1 MKAVP
6 SRLLQDRL
14 TTFCVLEQS
23 DLITCRVWTVSAS
36 EDHDTRRQEYAESRS
51 LSSSAR
57 KRLRTAESEAKNLG
71 FPCYIEPSSSHLWV
85 FYRRSASDVD
95 WGDFGSK
102 HGLETVESQ
111 SLNFSIEELLEDSRL
126 TVYQN
131 FLYSLLAKLDD
142 SMNRTSHMTLLN
154 ARTVVI
160 RSLNGDVGELAS
172 HECLS
177 IARLDLQLTDSKLV
191 LSVKELRNKN
201 LKSVDSLIK
210 SKAIDSLQPQSDA
223 LLAPCGKVV
232 RYKGIRHPHED
243 NVERAESLHRAPFH
257 QSSWQSSVLSW
268 LQNYGI
274 EPDADEAWVDIEVI
288 IPWETDVKADQE
300 GGKERDL
307 HMLQSIL
314 WPSSLIFSRSRQRK
328 ANTNSHYIDPLGAA
342 ENWLCSSD
350 IRAESAGKRKAKRM
364 SEQVQRDRAVL
375 EPSGQDFN
383 VSSPA
388 IIRPDIHSLAAIYP
402 TPPDGPLS
410 HVTPG
415 MSSVEGAG
423 ATPHGVDTLLLEPPD
438 RHGEDVSMLDNS
450 RPSGPDLFNDDLFEG
465 DAGENSESGEIDE
478 NPDWDFFDEPGE
490 AMDHDEENM
499 DTSESGPFTQAPEHF
514 DETPRVLPALEDV
527 NFAQETNG
535 LEDIPSNPVV
545 EPSARKEQTEQG
557 GGVSKSPI
565 SPKGPTDRE
574 DETRE
579 ITVARNTDLETSV
592 SRENKLS
599 LGDETSLRWSD
610 DSKYLTEGGKFWFG
624 PVAKL
629 GVNVGASN
637 GPSQLQVVE
646 KPNLRRLNTSRN
658 PLDEDQTS
666 NSPTSPLSGST
677 SFDSNDLFQDEGDKT
692 EDLWAGLKRK
702 WAETTSSPLT
712 SVLGVEDA
720 ERRAVEASH
729 FALLDNLFDDSS
741 PSSMEDWLAFEEP
754 DDTIAVPTK
763 ADDQVQIAQLLVDQ
777 VSQSF
782 LFSDLFQS
790 CVETCDM
797 TPILERLAKSLTLI
811 FRASI
816 QPSLAQIL
824 NTFAS
829 VDAEDNMFMCETPKL
844 RFRKADRDLEALPP
858 LMPFWETFGLQPVSG
873 KRDVL
878 SLCLCPENESIV
890 ECSQSFMSQLSH
902 VYQGCSLGEHSADVP
917 IKLAE
922 NGFVTFKYDASSQTT
937 DLLDVC
943 KALGTEL
950 ANSSLSTTVVLYIIH
965 PITRPEILLDIYH
978 SLFVLHM
985 TYAKGAQDSRRPRT
999 DIVPQLLP
1007 LSFVSTNDYIVT
1019 PPQADFFRLA
1029 LEVYDRCPAMDSRV
1043 QDPGTTSPAI
1053 LLAEQ
1058 PSKDLTFKLSKTGAV
1073 PLQSGNKSLHVAYCL
1088 TTDQRWLTAVWTD
1101 EHGKQAFTMSYCLR
1115 FKNADISQGRSILE
1129 IIREI
1134 WKTSFDLLCTANGQK
1149 RIVVAREGSLDT
1161 VEKNA
1166 WIHCFNGHVSSAP
1179 SPSGLSLVLLS
1190 TDSEPSFHLSTPT
1203 ILHTAARRAPG
1214 PPSIGQ
1220 AQNTPTTAAFSF
1232 SSTNNVPAL
1241 YGTPVTTPTPS
1252 AAQSVLS
1259 PEQTMTANTPG
1270 AMSALTP
1277 TPISNTTHNTSQIS
1291 ATPSQSPA
1299 TRQTASHMQTTQSQT
1314 QTQSSGPPTTQA
1326 QSEIQNALEADPSS
1340 FLSLSG
1346 SQYIGILLPFAPN
1359 QTSSFLDMDH
1369 GHRTAYLLRT
1379 QSEVEVAGSKSSVSS
1394 IESNTE
1400 TVLGVNLVWTSTTD
1414 DLQLTAKTNKGT
1426 IAAPGVKR
1434 SFGTDV
1440 EDSDLIPDP
1449 AISASTSPAKSAISG
1464 GLSYSGSPTTSAS
1477 QDTQRSVS
1485 EGHLLLR
1492 DILPI
1497 YRNLITLSET
1507 RGLGYVGS
1515 VSEKQQSLRDFTSVG
1530 VSTRRRERI
1539 LPWHIMTAVRGKTV
1553 LEKCGL

>member
-23 DLITCRVWTVSAS
+23 DLITCR
-36 EDHDTRRQEYAESRS
+36 
-51 LSSSAR
+51 
-57 KRLRTAESEAKNLG
+57 
-71 FPCYIEPSSSHLWV
+71 
-85 FYRRSASDVD
+85 
-95 WGDFGSK
+95 
-102 HGLETVESQ
+102 
-111 SLNFSIEELLEDSRL
+111 
-126 TVYQN
+126 N

-191 LSVKELRNKN
+191 LSVKELRNEN

-375 EPSGQDFN
+375 EPSGREDFN

-514 DETPRVLPALEDV
+514 DERPRVLPALEDV

-702 WAETTSSPLT
+702 WAETTSIPLT

-797 TPILERLAKSLTLI
+797 TPILERLAKSLTPI

-943 KALGTEL
+943 KAL
-950 ANSSLSTTVVLYIIH
+950 
-965 PITRPEILLDIYH
+965 
-978 SLFVLHM
+978 
-985 TYAKGAQDSRRPRT
+985 
-999 DIVPQLLP
+999 
-1007 LSFVSTNDYIVT
+1007 VT

-1073 PLQSGNKSLHVAYCL
+1073 PLQSDYDRKHTWG
-1088 TTDQRWLTAVWTD
+1088 D
-1101 EHGKQAFTMSYCLR
+1101 EC
-1115 FKNADISQGRSILE
+1115 AD
-1129 IIREI
+1129 
-1134 WKTSFDLLCTANGQK
+1134 
-1149 RIVVAREGSLDT
+1149 
-1161 VEKNA
+1161 
-1166 WIHCFNGHVSSAP
+1166 
-1179 SPSGLSLVLLS
+1179 
-1190 TDSEPSFHLSTPT
+1190 
-1203 ILHTAARRAPG
+1203 
-1214 PPSIGQ
+1214 
-1220 AQNTPTTAAFSF
+1220 
-1232 SSTNNVPAL
+1232 
-1241 YGTPVTTPTPS
+1241 
-1252 AAQSVLS
+1252 
-1259 PEQTMTANTPG
+1259 ANTDFQHNPQHVTNLG
-1270 AMSALTP
+1270 NTIAITCYAADRLSYADYS
-1277 TPISNTTHNTSQIS
+1277 ISNTDSILRAAND
-1291 ATPSQSPA
+1291 A
-1299 TRQTASHMQTTQSQT
+1299 
-1314 QTQSSGPPTTQA
+1314 GPKRD
-1326 QSEIQNALEADPSS
+1326 SECP
-1340 FLSLSG
+1340 
-1346 SQYIGILLPFAPN
+1346 
-1359 QTSSFLDMDH
+1359 
-1369 GHRTAYLLRT
+1369 
-1379 QSEVEVAGSKSSVSS
+1379 
-1394 IESNTE
+1394 
-1400 TVLGVNLVWTSTTD
+1400 
-1414 DLQLTAKTNKGT
+1414 
-1426 IAAPGVKR
+1426 
-1434 SFGTDV
+1434 
-1440 EDSDLIPDP
+1440 
-1449 AISASTSPAKSAISG
+1449 
-1464 GLSYSGSPTTSAS
+1464 
-1477 QDTQRSVS
+1477 
-1485 EGHLLLR
+1485 
-1492 DILPI
+1492 
-1497 YRNLITLSET
+1497 
-1507 RGLGYVGS
+1507 
-1515 VSEKQQSLRDFTSVG
+1515 
-1530 VSTRRRERI
+1530 
-1539 LPWHIMTAVRGKTV
+1539 
-1553 LEKCGL
+1553 